1 MPACILII
9 EDDSFSRDSVRFLL
23 GKVGYSVLLAED
35 GDVGLRLALD
45 AKPDLIIC
53 DLQMPVMSG
62 YEVVRALHQQADW
75 RRIPVVAVTSSSEHS
90 DREKVLEAGFDG
102 HIGKPITPVNF
113 VAQIEAFL
121 PASLKTQRR

>member
-35 GDVGLRLALD
+35 GDVGFRLALD

-75 RRIPVVAVTSSSEHS
+75 RRVPVVAVTSSSEHN

-102 HIGKPITPVNF
+102 HIGKPITPENF

-121 PASLKTQRR
+121 PASLKTRRR